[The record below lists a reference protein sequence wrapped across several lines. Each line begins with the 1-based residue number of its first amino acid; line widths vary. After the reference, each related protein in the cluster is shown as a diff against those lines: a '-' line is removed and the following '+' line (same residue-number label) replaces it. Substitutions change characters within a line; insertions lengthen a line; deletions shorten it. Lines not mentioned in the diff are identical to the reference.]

1 MDPRSAPGFGGTA
14 WEITPLT
21 PMPKLTALFSEPKQS
36 ADVIDMAAWRAEHG
50 K

>member
-1 MDPRSAPGFGGTA
+1 MDPRSQPSRVCSDWTPSPLPKTPTLTVLFGH
-14 WEITPLT
+14 
-21 PMPKLTALFSEPKQS
+21 PKQS